1 MKKLLFVSACA
12 LALTSSPALAAGFVN
27 GGFEDGTTNG
37 WIIGG
42 GSRSSQNLEDIV
54 PSEYLPGGARYS
66 AGIAA
71 HSAVVNPGLAE
82 GALGA
87 LMPNVV
93 YSGGKSLRVE
103 DTTTGGYLSV
113 ASQTVANYTEKNIFF
128 AWLAVLENGG
138 HSAPQSAAMII
149 TLEDLTKGDVVISR
163 IYNAVANGGGVD
175 STRFDQLGNYFY
187 TPAWQIEQLAIGDD
201 RSGNT
206 FRLTVLASDCAP
218 TAHEGY
224 VYLDGFGAVT
234 PPPVIDPPVDGV
246 PEPATWAMMISGFA
260 LIGASMRRRKVAVS
274 FA

>member
-1 MKKLLFVSACA
+1 MFKKLLFASACT
-12 LALTSSPALAAGFVN
+12 LALSASPAMAAGFIN

-42 GSRSSQNLEDIV
+42 GSRSSQNLSSIV
-54 PSEYLPGGARYS
+54 PSEYLPGGSRYNAS
-66 AGIAA
+66 IAT
-71 HSAVVNPGLAE
+71 HSAVVSPGKAE
-82 GALGA
+82 GALGN

-93 YSGGKSLRVE
+93 YSGNKSLRVE
-103 DTTTGGYLSV
+103 DTATGGYLSV
-113 ASQTVANYTEKNIFF
+113 ASQTVTNYTEDNIFF

-138 HSAPQSAAMII
+138 HSAQQSAAMII
-149 TLEDLTKGDVVISR
+149 TLEDLTAGGAPIISR
-163 IYNAVANGGGVD
+163 IYNAVGGGGGVD
-175 STRFDQLGNYFY
+175 SRFNQLGDYFY
-187 TPAWQIEQLAIGDD
+187 TPVWQIEQLAIDVNLKGHD
-201 RSGNT
+201 

-234 PPPVIDPPVDGV
+234 PPVIDPPVGGV